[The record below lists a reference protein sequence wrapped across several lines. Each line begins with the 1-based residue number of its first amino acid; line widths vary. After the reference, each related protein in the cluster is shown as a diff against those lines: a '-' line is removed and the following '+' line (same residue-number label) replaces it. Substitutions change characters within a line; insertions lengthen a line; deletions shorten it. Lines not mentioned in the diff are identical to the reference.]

1 MVDNQK
7 TFGGGKPRAGKE
19 HRTNTDR
26 YFHVMG
32 QGWYVLTR
40 DGISGP
46 YLTKD
51 LASEFVQDLIKS
63 MQPEAKKESWRY
75 NPI

>member
-1 MVDNQK
+1 MVDNQQ
-7 TFGGGKPRAGKE
+7 TFGGGKPRAGKQ
-19 HRTNTDR
+19 HRSNADR

-40 DGISGP
+40 EGISGP
-46 YLTKD
+46 YVTKG
-51 LASEFVQDLIKS
+51 LAEEFVHDLVNNAQADKN
-63 MQPEAKKESWRY
+63 KESWRY